1 MSKGRIIAGRYRL
14 KQRLGRGSFG
24 VVWEA
29 DELLAGEP
37 VATVAVKIFTA
48 EVDRREIALLARLSH
63 PSILAYRAVVE
74 DEDEV
79 CLVTELADGGDGAGR
94 LKAWPDGLPP
104 EEVRQIIQ
112 SVGGALAHL
121 HAEGWVHRDVKPA
134 NILFVRGAAKLGDVG
149 TARALTGTARA
160 TSTASLAY
168 AAPEHFSGKMGP
180 GVDVYALGCAVY
192 ELLTG
197 RLPFDGNANELVN
210 KHLFSEV
217 EFPADMPSAFVELI
231 RGCTRKVPEQRWPI
245 SRVLA
250 AVQPVA
256 QAPTQAPVV
265 DLVAAFF
272 DAPEATPAAPSPTP
286 APPPKAAPPPAPAR
300 PPEPTRVAPQPAP
313 AAAAPPKPTPAPPP
327 PVAPAKPAPS
337 ATTSATPLD
346 PALRRHLRVHG
357 ERWGDA
363 EAWRAFMRAAEAP
376 AREHGLSER
385 DLIRR
390 AGQLAPEVEA
400 AAGDAQAALV
410 RVRSWVQALGGPRWS
425 APAWAQ
431 LLDQLDAT
439 DEGGLSRVRDALIAR
454 LYPPGPGATR
464 VLDLGGGVH
473 HLLVY
478 RPMSQLHKPTTQVFE
493 AFRTAGNTSGGLV
506 GVWHSANPVTVREW
520 SMVTGLAAPPNLDP
534 NTAAL
539 APLELATSFLGA
551 AQRRFPVDELRWPKI
566 FEYDGMKAHREQAAA
581 AAKAAAAPA
590 RPNPLMQR
598 RPGVPQPRRQAT
610 VGGALLQAFGKAAI
624 DMVKEMNEAWL
635 TDASP
640 PKAGSR
646 LAMHLVS
653 PVPAPVRA

>member
-74 DEDEV
+74 ADDEV

-94 LKAWPDGLPP
+94 LKSWPDGLPVDD
-104 EEVRQIIQ
+104 VREIVRA
-112 SVGGALAHL
+112 VGAALAHL

-168 AAPEHFSGKMGP
+168 AAPELFSGKMGS

-192 ELLTG
+192 EFLTG

-210 KHLFSEV
+210 KHLFAEV
-217 EFPADMPSAFVELI
+217 EFPTDMPAAFVEMI
-231 RGCTRKVPEQRWPI
+231 RGCTLKDPEQRWPI
-245 SRVLA
+245 SRVLD
-250 AVQPVA
+250 AVQPGTH
-256 QAPTQAPVV
+256 APAPAPVV
-265 DLVAAFF
+265 DVVAAFF
-272 DAPEATPAAPSPTP
+272 GAPVAD
-286 APPPKAAPPPAPAR
+286 PPPPPPPALTR
-300 PPEPTRVAPQPAP
+300 PPEPPP
-313 AAAAPPKPTPAPPP
+313 AARQPMPAVSAPPHPTSTTPSPAAPPKPA
-327 PVAPAKPAPS
+327 ASPS
-337 ATTSATPLD
+337 TNSTPLD
-346 PALRRHLRVHG
+346 PALRRHLRVHA

-363 EAWRAFMRAAEAP
+363 EPWRAFMRSAEAP

-390 AGQLAPEVEA
+390 AGQLLPEVEA
-400 AAGDAQAALV
+400 ATGDTQAAIA
-410 RVRSWVQALGGPRWS
+410 RVRTWVQGVGGPRWS
-425 APAWAQ
+425 APAWAE
-431 LLDQLDAT
+431 LLDQLEAP
-439 DEGGLSRVRDALIAR
+439 DEAGLARVRDALLAR

-464 VLDLGGGVH
+464 VLDLGGGVQ

-478 RPMSQLHKPTTQVFE
+478 RPISQLHKPTTQVFA
-493 AFRTAGNTSGGLV
+493 AFQTGGGSGGLV
-506 GVWHSANPVTVREW
+506 GVWHSAHPVTVREW
-520 SMVTGLAAPPNLDP
+520 STITGLAIPPNLDP

-539 APLELATSFLGA
+539 APHELALSFLGA
-551 AQRRFPVDELRWPKI
+551 AQRRFAVDDLRWPKI
-566 FEYDGMKAHREQAAA
+566 FEYDGIKTHREHAAV

-598 RPGVPQPRRQAT
+598 RAGIPQPRRQQT
-610 VGGALLQAFGKAAI
+610 VGGALLHAFGKAAV
-624 DMVKEMNEAWL
+624 DMLQEMNEAWL
-635 TDASP
+635 SDGAT
-640 PKAGSR
+640 PKASSK
-646 LAMHLVS
+646 LAMNLVS
-653 PVPAPVRA
+653 PVPTPVRQ

>member
-94 LKAWPDGLPP
+94 LKAWPDGLPA
-104 EEVRQIIQ
+104 EEVREIIR
-112 SVGGALAHL
+112 SVGSALAHL

-168 AAPEHFSGKMGP
+168 AAPELFSGKMGP
-180 GVDVYALGCAVY
+180 GVDVYALGCAIY

-217 EFPADMPSAFVELI
+217 EFPADMPPAFVVLI
-231 RGCTRKVPEQRWPI
+231 RGCTRKEPEQRWPI

-256 QAPTQAPVV
+256 QPQTPAPAPVV
-265 DLVAAFF
+265 DVVAAFF
-272 DAPEATPAAPSPTP
+272 DSPAPTP
-286 APPPKAAPPPAPAR
+286 PAPPPAPE
-300 PPEPTRVAPQPAP
+300 PPRAAPQSMPP
-313 AAAAPPKPTPAPPP
+313 AAAPPPSNSTA
-327 PVAPAKPAPS
+327 PAPS
-337 ATTSATPLD
+337 APPKPPPSPSTGPTPLD

-363 EAWRAFMRAAEAP
+363 EAWRAFMRSAEAP
-376 AREHGLSER
+376 AREHGLTER

-400 AAGDAQAALV
+400 AAGDAQAAIA
-410 RVRSWVQALGGPRWS
+410 RVRTWVQGLGGPRWA
-425 APAWAQ
+425 APAWAE
-431 LLDQLDAT
+431 LLDQLDAP
-439 DEGGLSRVRDALIAR
+439 DEAGLARVRDALLAR
-454 LYPPGPGATR
+454 LYPPGPGSTR
-464 VLDLGGGVH
+464 VLDMGGGVQ

-478 RPMSQLHKPTTQVFE
+478 RPISQLHKPTTQVFA
-493 AFRTAGNTSGGLV
+493 AFQTGGGSGGLV
-506 GVWHSANPVTVREW
+506 GVWHSANPITVREW
-520 SMVTGLAAPPNLDP
+520 STITGLAVPPNLDP
-534 NTAAL
+534 NTVAL
-539 APLELATSFLGA
+539 APHELAMSFLGA
-551 AQRRFPVDELRWPKI
+551 AQRRFAVDELRWPKI
-566 FEYDGMKAHREQAAA
+566 FEYDGIKTHREQAAA

-598 RPGVPQPRRQAT
+598 RAGIPQPRRQQT
-610 VGGALLQAFGKAAI
+610 VGGALLQAFGKAAV
-624 DMVKEMNEAWL
+624 DMLQEMNEAWL
-635 TDASP
+635 SDGAT
-640 PKAGSR
+640 PKASSK
-646 LAMHLVS
+646 LAMNLVS